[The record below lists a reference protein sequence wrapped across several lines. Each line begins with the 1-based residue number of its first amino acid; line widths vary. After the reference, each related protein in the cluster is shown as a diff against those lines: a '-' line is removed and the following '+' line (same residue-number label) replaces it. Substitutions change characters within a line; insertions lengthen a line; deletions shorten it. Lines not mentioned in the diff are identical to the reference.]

1 MHSKPLRQAV
11 DLALDTMGMQG
22 PVTRR
27 QVAERVILMT
37 TDDDWAL
44 GDQREARV
52 AYLQQEIAARMS
64 APHSAHIVQQ
74 YAHGIPPAYRNL
86 FDKLPRFICISPR
99 GGREAQHVMSLN
111 ATADDW
117 AANMRLKERIAEAT
131 AFSTDVSRTIHDLLR
146 STGSGSLADLA
157 SISEAA
163 E

>member
-27 QVAERVILMT
+27 QVAQRVIEMT
-37 TDDDWAL
+37 TDQDWAL
-44 GDQREARV
+44 GDQVEARI
-52 AYLQQEIAARMS
+52 AYLQQEIASRMS
-64 APHSAHIVQQ
+64 APHSPHIVQQ
-74 YAHGIPPAYRNL
+74 YATRIPPAYRNL

-99 GGREAQHVMSLN
+99 GGREAQHVMALN

-117 AANMRLKERIAEAT
+117 AANMRLKERITEAT
-131 AFSTDVSRTIHDLLR
+131 AISTDVSRSIHDLLR
-146 STGSGSLADLA
+146 ATRSTSLADLLPPA
-157 SISEAA
+157 EAA